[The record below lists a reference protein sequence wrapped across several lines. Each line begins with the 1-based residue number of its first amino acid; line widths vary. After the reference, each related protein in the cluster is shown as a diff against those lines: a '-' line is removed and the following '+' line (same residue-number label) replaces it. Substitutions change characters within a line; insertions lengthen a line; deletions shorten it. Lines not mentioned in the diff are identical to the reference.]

1 MLSKLENVMKQKSL
15 PMFTTSQLIN
25 SINLLKPHVETP
37 KPPSPPLT
45 PEEADADKILS
56 KDVIS
61 EIHPII
67 DGILKLIKTPEGLL
81 AVQKRLL
88 TEVQEYD
95 FLGNYHYAY
104 LLT

>member
-37 KPPSPPLT
+37 KPLTPPLT
-45 PEEADADKILS
+45 PEEDEADKILN

-61 EIHPII
+61 EIQSII
-67 DGILKLIKTPEGLL
+67 DGILKLIKTPSGLL

-88 TEVQEYD
+88 AEVQEYD